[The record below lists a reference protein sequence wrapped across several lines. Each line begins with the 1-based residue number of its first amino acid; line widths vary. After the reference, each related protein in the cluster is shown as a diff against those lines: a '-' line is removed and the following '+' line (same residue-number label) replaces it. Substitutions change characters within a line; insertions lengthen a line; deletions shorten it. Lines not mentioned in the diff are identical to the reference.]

1 MRERY
6 AIYLALAT
14 GGLVLVIT
22 MLFALLQSPEVLS
35 TAVREGRAIPHPVAD
50 HQQCD
55 SCHGRA
61 GIQPYPIRHLG
72 WSNAS
77 CTKCHLAPDITG
89 LLPTAP

>member
-14 GGLVLVIT
+14 GCLVFLIT
-22 MLFALLQSPEVLS
+22 MLFALLQSPEILS
-35 TAVREGRAIPHPVAD
+35 SAVQKGRTIPHPVAD
-50 HQQCD
+50 RGQCD
-55 SCHGRA
+55 NCHGRA

-77 CTKCHLAPDITG
+77 CPKCHLAPDIAG
-89 LLPTAP
+89 FLPTAP